1 MGPPLWRPRLLTEVR
16 ASRYTIRG
24 ASLGGMYTSLHV
36 PELDVLFDV
45 GLPVRPACAVP
56 HLFLSHAH
64 IDHLG
69 ALPTLLGMRGLSGVE
84 ETLRLYLPAG
94 LEHDLQ
100 DGLNAL
106 GRMHR
111 WPLKVEA
118 VPMQPGQEIVLR
130 RDLSVRAF
138 RTFHPVPSLGYLFF
152 RRVDKLKAEFAH
164 LPGAEIGRLR
174 REGAPLFETMEHH
187 ELAYATDTLPSVL
200 DHTPELFGVRTLI
213 LECTFLDDRK
223 SVQAAR
229 AGCHIHLDE
238 LLPYAERLQNEALV
252 LMHFSQLYKPAEVK
266 EILDARWPAASRS
279 RVIPFAPS
287 TPLWWS

>member
-1 MGPPLWRPRLLTEVR
+1 MLTEVK
-16 ASRYTIRG
+16 AGRYTVQG

-36 PELDVLFDV
+36 PELDALFDV

-69 ALPTLLGMRGLSGVE
+69 ALPTLLGMRGLAGVE
-84 ETLRLYLPAG
+84 VPLRVYLPAG
-94 LEHDLQ
+94 LEADLQ
-100 DGLNAL
+100 HGLDAL

-118 VPMQPGQEIVLR
+118 IPLEAGQEVVLR
-130 RDLSVRAF
+130 RDLRVRAF

-152 RRVDKLKAEFAH
+152 RRVDKLKPEFAE
-164 LPGAEIGRLR
+164 LPGPEIGRLR
-174 REGAPLFETMEHH
+174 REGADLFVPMEHH

-200 DHTPELFGVRTLI
+200 DHTPELFSVRTLI

-223 SVQAAR
+223 TVSAAR

-238 LLPYAERLQNEALV
+238 LLAYAERFHNEALV
-252 LMHFSQLYKPAEVK
+252 LMHFSQLYKPPEIK
-266 EILDARWPAASRS
+266 EILDRRWPAESRS
-279 RVIPFAPS
+279 RVLPFAPA
-287 TPLWWS
+287 TPHWWS